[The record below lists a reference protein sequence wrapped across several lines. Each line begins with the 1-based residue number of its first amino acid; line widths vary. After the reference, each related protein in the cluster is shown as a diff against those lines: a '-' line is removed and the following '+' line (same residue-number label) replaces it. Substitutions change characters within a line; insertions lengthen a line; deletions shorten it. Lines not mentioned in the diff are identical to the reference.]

1 MNRKALGK
9 GIEALIPSFE
19 KDTEKDTSDDEHT
32 TRTVDLLIDEVVPN
46 RLQPR
51 KDFDDQKFTEL
62 ERSIQEN
69 GVLQPIIVQKGTK
82 GYELVV
88 GERRWRASKKSG
100 LKKIPA
106 IIRKVTAT
114 ESLEFALI
122 ENLHRQDLNPIEEAD
137 GYARLANDFGL
148 TQEKIAKRMGKS
160 RESVAN
166 IMRLLKLPRRVKE
179 DMIGGK
185 LTMGHARA
193 LLGLN
198 SEKDIASLRKK
209 ILGQS
214 LNVRETEAQVNRN
227 NRNTEGPAKK
237 RTKKDIF
244 IRNLETELERSLGT
258 KVGIVPRKKGG
269 KLIITYYS
277 DDDLERI
284 RAMFVQK
291 IR

>member
-19 KDTEKDTSDDEHT
+19 KGAPDGERLTGSI
-32 TRTVDLLIDEVVPN
+32 DLLIDEIVPN

-51 KDFDDQKFTEL
+51 KYFDDQKFNEL
-62 ERSIQEN
+62 ERSIREH
-69 GVLQPIIVQKGTK
+69 GVLQPVIVQKSTK

-106 IIRKVTAT
+106 IIREVTDT
-114 ESLEFALI
+114 ELLEMALI
-122 ENLHRQDLNPIEEAD
+122 ENLNRQDLNPIEEAD
-137 GYARLANDFGL
+137 AFARLANDFGL

-166 IMRLLKLPRRVKE
+166 TMRLLKLPRRVKE
-179 DMIGGK
+179 DIIGGK

-198 SEKDIASLRKK
+198 LEKDIEVLRQE
-209 ILGQS
+209 ILRHAW
-214 LNVRETEAQVNRN
+214 NVRQTEAKVSQTKRK
-227 NRNTEGPAKK
+227 TEKSTKK
-237 RTKKDIF
+237 AKKDIF
-244 IRNLETELERSLGT
+244 IRNLEMELERSLGT
-258 KVGIVPRKKGG
+258 KVEIAPSKKGG
-269 KLIITYYS
+269 KLIIVYYS

-284 RAMFVQK
+284 RSKF
-291 IR
+291 IRKVK

>member
-9 GIEALIPSFE
+9 GIEALIPDFE
-19 KDTEKDTSDDEHT
+19 EGVPEGEHAGGSM
-32 TRTVDLLIDEVVPN
+32 DLLIDEIVPN

-51 KDFDDQKFTEL
+51 KHFDDEKFNEL
-62 ERSIQEN
+62 ERSIQEH
-69 GVLQPIIVQKGTK
+69 GVLQPVIVQKGKK

-88 GERRWRASKKSG
+88 GERRWRASKKAG

-106 IIRKVTAT
+106 VIREVTDT
-114 ESLEFALI
+114 ESLEIALI
-122 ENLHRQDLNPIEEAD
+122 ENLNRQDLNPIEEAD

-160 RESVAN
+160 REAVAN
-166 IMRLLKLPRRVKE
+166 TIRLLKLPRKVKE
-179 DMIGGK
+179 DIISGR

-198 SEKDIASLRKK
+198 SEKEVEALRRQ
-209 ILGQS
+209 IVGQM
-214 LNVRETEAQVNRN
+214 LTVRQTEARVTR
-227 NRNTEGPAKK
+227 AKREAGK
-237 RTKKDIF
+237 PTNKKTAKKDIF
-244 IRNLETELERSLGT
+244 IRNLEMELERRLGT
-258 KVGIVPRKKGG
+258 KVEIAPGKKGG

-284 RAMFVQK
+284 RGMVVQK
-291 IR
+291 IG